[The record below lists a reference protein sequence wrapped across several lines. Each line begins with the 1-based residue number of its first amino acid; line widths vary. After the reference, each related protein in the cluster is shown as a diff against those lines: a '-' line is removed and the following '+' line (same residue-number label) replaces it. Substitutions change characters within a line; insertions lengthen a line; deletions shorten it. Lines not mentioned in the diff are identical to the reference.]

1 MTQHQRVTFTQGRE
15 VIEHSIRYLT
25 RIRDALDALH
35 EGDHGERVKMLLNSV
50 EADQRN
56 LLGSIERLLE
66 DSSDKVLDTYAQYTV
81 ELPGAIEPAEQPL
94 TTLGLIQW
102 LERSNRPLQKMF
114 AQLAQKGD
122 NAEAGDVF
130 GGIARQVEEHDKRL
144 SKEYQRTE
152 DL

>member
-1 MTQHQRVTFTQGRE
+1 
-15 VIEHSIRYLT
+15 
-25 RIRDALDALH
+25 
-35 EGDHGERVKMLLNSV
+35 MLLNSV
-50 EADQRN
+50 EVDQRN

-81 ELPGAIEPAEQPL
+81 ELPGEIGPADEPL

-102 LERSNRPLQKMF
+102 LERSNRPLQEMF
-114 AQLAQKGD
+114 AELAEKGD
-122 NAEAGDVF
+122 CAEADDVF
-130 GGIARQVEEHDKRL
+130 AGIARQVEEHDKRL